1 MTRNG
6 RRVIGSQI
14 DLFVFDATPQPLNQH
29 VVPPG
34 PFSIHADGDAV
45 AGKQTGVPL
54 FEVPSK
60 IGVNG
65 AARVNTLRFRFSARQ
80 LLGSPPS
87 YSRNEADHH

>member
-1 MTRNG
+1 MTRNE

-14 DLFVFDATPQPLNQH
+14 DLFVFDATPQPLNEH
-29 VVPPG
+29 VVPQA
-34 PFSIHADGDAV
+34 PFPV